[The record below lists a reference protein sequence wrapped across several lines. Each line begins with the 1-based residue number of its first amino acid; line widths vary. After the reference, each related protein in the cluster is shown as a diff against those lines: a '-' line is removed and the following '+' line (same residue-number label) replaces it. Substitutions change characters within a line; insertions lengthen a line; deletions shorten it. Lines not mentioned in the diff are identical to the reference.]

1 MDPYTEREN
10 DIPRDDRAPGIVPD
24 TAPNFASDLAPDD
37 PPWDGLDENG
47 AEAGTPG
54 PSLIQAALREILFVF
69 LPALAL
75 AVVIHLFLAQATV
88 VYGQS
93 MEPNLHDHQRLIIEK
108 VSYRFREPT
117 RTEIVV
123 VDRPD
128 MTEKLIKRVIGLP
141 GDTLFIEGGIV
152 FINGEPLEEPYVY
165 NPDRRTEPSQVIPEG
180 HYFVM
185 GDNRGNSNDSRNF
198 GAIPLDQLVGRAWVR
213 YWPLTD
219 FKLY

>member
-1 MDPYTEREN
+1 MDPINST
-10 DIPRDDRAPGIVPD
+10 PG
-24 TAPNFASDLAPDD
+24 
-37 PPWDGLDENG
+37 DENG
-47 AEAGTPG
+47 AESYDLYDSASLESGDLSEGGGPDESSG
-54 PSLIQAALREILFVF
+54 PSEPGFLQVAAREILFVF

-108 VSYRFREPT
+108 VSYRLREPVQG
-117 RTEIVV
+117 EIVV
-123 VDRPD
+123 VDRPE
-128 MTEKLIKRVIGLP
+128 MSEKLIKRVIGLP

-152 FINGEPLEEPYVY
+152 FINGVPLEEPYVY
-165 NPDRRTEPSQVIPEG
+165 NPDRRTEESQVIPDG
-180 HYFVM
+180 YYFVM

-198 GAIPLDQLVGRAWVR
+198 GPVPLEQLVGRAWVR

-219 FKLY
+219 FKIY